1 MAAST
6 VDWQIIV
13 TTILGGIIKGSEC
26 FTTGQSVSLGRSV
39 KTVLGLMLLTRQ
51 RRDTRQG
58 VREGYRQRLCI
69 QLLINVLRLHILTTT
84 LFKQAV
90 KL

>member
-6 VDWQIIV
+6 ADWQIIV

-39 KTVLGLMLLTRQ
+39 KTVLGLMLLTR
-51 RRDTRQG
+51 
-58 VREGYRQRLCI
+58 
-69 QLLINVLRLHILTTT
+69 
-84 LFKQAV
+84 
-90 KL
+90 